1 MDKKPGLLPFVLLLG
16 IYLILAAVL
25 PAADDEVYYWSWS
38 KDLQWSYF
46 DHPPMTAVLIRLST
60 AIFGD
65 SIFGFRV
72 PACIASAFVV
82 YVISRLTP
90 LKPLVWGVILSP
102 LFTIGAVLITPDS
115 PLMMCWAAYLWWSV
129 ALHRHLTPGPDQG
142 VSTAVPLRLWLI
154 GGVILGCGVLSKYT
168 MGLAVPV
175 GFLCLLL
182 SRRPPKEWLSG
193 YLLHGVVAFVV
204 ASPILIYN
212 IQQNFEPLLFQW
224 RHSAQQTPNALRS
237 IVEFIGVQILLF
249 GTIPYFLFPWV
260 ISHFRRLCDDPRLR
274 VCTCFYAVPL
284 AFFLYKST
292 QARLEGNW
300 ALVSFVSVWPVA
312 AEWFQTVRTSRF
324 WRQSTI
330 LAFTPPALA
339 VLVICVHLLWPIS
352 WIPPKLDR
360 VYRQF
365 ALKEATQQVAEKIRA
380 LGESIPVYTDSYQ
393 MTAWLRFQSLPAQQI
408 DGVSPRASHYT
419 RPSRKLTDVDRAYVV
434 TNREL
439 KPEFTGGFSP
449 PDLIATIPISVR
461 GEAEN
466 QLNIRLYTRQKKA
479 SNETEAGVDRGE

>member
-142 VSTAVPLRLWLI
+142 ASTAVPLRLWLI

-182 SRRPPKEWLSG
+182 SRRPPKKWLSG
-193 YLLHGVVAFVV
+193 YLLHGG
-204 ASPILIYN
+204 IC
-212 IQQNFEPLLFQW
+212 
-224 RHSAQQTPNALRS
+224 
-237 IVEFIGVQILLF
+237 
-249 GTIPYFLFPWV
+249 
-260 ISHFRRLCDDPRLR
+260 RRLAD
-274 VCTCFYAVPL
+274 F
-284 AFFLYKST
+284 
-292 QARLEGNW
+292 
-300 ALVSFVSVWPVA
+300 
-312 AEWFQTVRTSRF
+312 
-324 WRQSTI
+324 
-330 LAFTPPALA
+330 
-339 VLVICVHLLWPIS
+339 
-352 WIPPKLDR
+352 
-360 VYRQF
+360 
-365 ALKEATQQVAEKIRA
+365 
-380 LGESIPVYTDSYQ
+380 
-393 MTAWLRFQSLPAQQI
+393 
-408 DGVSPRASHYT
+408 
-419 RPSRKLTDVDRAYVV
+419 
-434 TNREL
+434 
-439 KPEFTGGFSP
+439 
-449 PDLIATIPISVR
+449 DL
-461 GEAEN
+461 
-466 QLNIRLYTRQKKA
+466 
-479 SNETEAGVDRGE
+479 